1 MNYTY
6 TFEKLE
12 VWQLSSSFVKELYEI
27 TKSFP
32 KDEQYGLTSQI
43 RRAAVSISSN
53 IAEGSSRL
61 TTKDKA
67 NFTMIAFSST
77 MEVINQLIIAC
88 DLGYISSETLMAL
101 KEKLSKLTNKLNAY
115 HKAQLAQK

>member
-6 TFEKLE
+6 AFEKLE
-12 VWQLSSSFVKELYEI
+12 VWQLSRSFVKELYEV

-61 TTKDKA
+61 TIKDKA
-67 NFTMIAFSST
+67 HFTMIAFSSAI
-77 MEVINQLIIAC
+77 EVINQLIIAG
-88 DLGYISSETLMAL
+88 DLGYISSETLIEL
-101 KEKLSKLTNKLNAY
+101 KEKLAKLTNKLNAY

>member
-1 MNYTY
+1 MSYTY

-12 VWQLSSSFVKELYEI
+12 VWQLSRSFVKGVYEL

-32 KDEQYGLTSQI
+32 KDEQYGLSNQI

-61 TTKDKA
+61 TTKDRA
-67 NFTMIAFSST
+67 HFTMIAFSSAI
-77 MEVINQLIIAC
+77 EVVNQIIIAH
-88 DLGYISSETLMAL
+88 DLDYISEPEMIDF
-101 KEKLSKLTNKLNAY
+101 KDKLAKLTNKLNAY
-115 HKAQLAQK
+115 HKAQLKQK

>member
-12 VWQLSSSFVKELYEI
+12 VWQLSRSFVKELYEI

-101 KEKLSKLTNKLNAY
+101 KEKLAKLTNKLNAY

>member
-1 MNYTY
+1 MSYTY

-12 VWQLSSSFVKELYEI
+12 VWQLSRSFVKEVYEL

-32 KDEQYGLTSQI
+32 KDEQYGLSNQI

-61 TTKDKA
+61 
-67 NFTMIAFSST
+67 N
-77 MEVINQLIIAC
+77 
-88 DLGYISSETLMAL
+88 
-101 KEKLSKLTNKLNAY
+101 NKR
-115 HKAQLAQK
+115 

>member
-12 VWQLSSSFVKELYEI
+12 VWQLSRSFVKELYEI

-53 IAEGSSRL
+53 IAEVSSRL

-67 NFTMIAFSST
+67 HFTMIAFSST
-77 MEVINQLIIAC
+77 MEVNQPI
-88 DLGYISSETLMAL
+88 DHRM
-101 KEKLSKLTNKLNAY
+101 
-115 HKAQLAQK
+115 

>member
-1 MNYTY
+1 MTYTY

-12 VWQLSSSFVKELYEI
+12 VWQLSRSFVKDIYEV
-27 TKSFP
+27 TKLFP

-61 TTKDKA
+61 TTKDRA
-67 NFTMIAFSST
+67 HFTMIAFSSAI
-77 MEVINQLIIAC
+77 EVVNQIIIAC
-88 DLGYISSETLMAL
+88 DLEYITLDILTDL
-101 KEKLSKLTNKLNAY
+101 KEKLAKLTNKLNAY
-115 HKAQLAQK
+115 HKAQLQQK

>member
-12 VWQLSSSFVKELYEI
+12 VWQLSRSFVKELYEV

-61 TTKDKA
+61 TIKDKA
-67 NFTMIAFSST
+67 HFTMIAFSSAI
-77 MEVINQLIIAC
+77 EVVNQLIIAC
-88 DLGYISSETLMAL
+88 DLEYISSETLIAL
-101 KEKLSKLTNKLNAY
+101 KEKIAKLTNKLNAY

>member
-12 VWQLSSSFVKELYEI
+12 VWQLSRSFVKELYEI

-67 NFTMIAFSST
+67 HFTMIAFSST